1 MREVVIFRHNLFKPS
16 EPFITQQAQAL
27 TRYRPLYLGRL
38 RHGAAPAGAETLAIA
53 DAAGWPMLAAG
64 RQMLTGSPAPYLRLL
79 GARRPAL
86 IHAHFGVEGVY
97 ARRLA
102 ARLGVPLITTFHGFD
117 ATLSLPGL
125 LANPAWQ
132 RYALERRALARA
144 GGLFLCAS
152 AFLRGR
158 ILALGFPPERSA
170 VHYIGVDLA
179 AISPREAAE
188 EGDLIL
194 HVARL
199 EPVKG
204 TATLL
209 RAFAGIAGEFPR
221 TRLRVIGDGSLRKR
235 LEKEAAASGFAER
248 VEFAGVLAHAEVL
261 AAMRGA
267 AIVVAPSI
275 RTRSG
280 REEGLGM
287 TVLEAAATG
296 VPVIGSRVGGIPEG
310 IEDGKT
316 GFLVPERDVEALAA
330 RLRLLLGDMALRR
343 RLGGAGREKMKQQ
356 FDLTRQTSALEAL
369 YDAEV
374 ERHAKADATHRP
386 MMLRSAVE

>member
-1 MREVVIFRHNLFKPS
+1 MRAVVIFRHNLFKRS

-38 RHGAAPAGAETLAIA
+38 RHGAAPAGAEALAIA

-64 RQMLTGSPAPYLRLL
+64 RQMLTGSPVPYLRLL
-79 GARRPAL
+79 GPRRPAL

-102 ARLGVPLITTFHGFD
+102 ARLGRPLITTFHGFD
-117 ATLSLPGL
+117 ATLSLAGL

-132 RYALERRALARA
+132 RYALERRALARG

-158 ILALGFPPERSA
+158 ILALGFPPERSL

-179 AISPREAAE
+179 AISPREAEE
-188 EGDLIL
+188 EGRVIL

-209 RAFAGIAGEFPR
+209 RAFLRIAGEFPQA
-221 TRLRVIGDGSLRKR
+221 RLRVIGDGSLRKR

-248 VEFAGVLAHAEVL
+248 VEFTGALAHAEVL

-267 AIVVAPSI
+267 AVLVAPSI
-275 RTRSG
+275 RTGSG

-287 TVLEAAATG
+287 AVLEAAATG
-296 VPVIGSRVGGIPEG
+296 VPVIGSRSGGIPEG
-310 IEDGKT
+310 IEDGRT
-316 GFLVPERDVEALAA
+316 GFLVPQQDVEALAG
-330 RLRLLLGDMALRR
+330 RLRLVLEDSALRR
-343 RLGGAGREKMKQQ
+343 RLGGAGREKMSRQ
-356 FDLTRQTSALEAL
+356 FDLRKQTGALEAL
-369 YDAEV
+369 YDAEID
-374 ERHAKADATHRP
+374 RHAQADAARK
-386 MMLRSAVE
+386 